1 MVSQDYR
8 AVIQARIPAQEA
20 FQKSRRFDCPWST
33 RGEEGSM
40 RKTFLFNMMT
50 LDGFFAGPAG
60 EIDWHHVDNEF
71 MPKLVFSRTLQAV
84 DWHNS
89 RLAREDPEREVSRLK
104 NDTGG
109 PIAIFG
115 SARLASA
122 ILSKGLLDE
131 VRVMVNPVILGR
143 GIPCFRTTPA
153 TGCIS

>member
-1 MVSQDYR
+1 MCQ
-8 AVIQARIPAQEA
+8 
-20 FQKSRRFDCPWST
+20 ST
-33 RGEEGSM
+33 AWRVRE
-40 RKTFLFNMMT
+40 KTSLGMNSLST
-50 LDGFFAGPAG
+50 WCESISPAG
-60 EIDWHHVDNEF
+60 
-71 MPKLVFSRTLQAV
+71 
-84 DWHNS
+84 
-89 RLAREDPEREVSRLK
+89 AREDPEREVSRLK